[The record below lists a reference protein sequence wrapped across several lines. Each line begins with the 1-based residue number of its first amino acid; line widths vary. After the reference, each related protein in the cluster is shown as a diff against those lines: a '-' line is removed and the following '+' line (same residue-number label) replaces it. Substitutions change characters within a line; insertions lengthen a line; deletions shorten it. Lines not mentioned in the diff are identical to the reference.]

1 MNGQIL
7 EKLKKEYLSIVPA
20 ENQVIRSWN
29 ELQLKLAQERIR
41 PIPHFSQR
49 PALAFVSI
57 LIVITA
63 FILIGSRFSKPDDAL
78 YPVKIASDKIV
89 AGVTGNYEANIEKR
103 AQEVI
108 NSATDPEDGIDEATR
123 KYLESLEEAREKAQE
138 MGKSQEFK
146 TILDQQEERFRQVQ
160 EENPSSQR
168 GLEEAINNTQKVKGE
183 VQGQKDENPPNNN
196 QNQNQNN
203 NQGQQKG
210 KNK

>member
-1 MNGQIL
+1 MSEQIL
-7 EKLKKEYLSIVPA
+7 AKIKKEYLSTIPSK
-20 ENQVIRSWN
+20 NQVIRSWN
-29 ELQLKLAQERIR
+29 ELQSKLSQEKIQ
-41 PIPHFSQR
+41 PIPHFPQR
-49 PALAFVSI
+49 PALAFVSLLI
-57 LIVITA
+57 LIIA
-63 FILIGSRFSKPDDAL
+63 FILIGSRFSKPGDAL

-103 AQEVI
+103 AQDVI
-108 NSATDPEDGIDEATR
+108 DSATDPDDGIDEATR
-123 KYLESLEEAREKAQE
+123 QYQESLEEAKKKAQE
-138 MGKSQEFK
+138 MGKDQEFK
-146 TILDQQEERFRQVQ
+146 TTLDQQEERFRQVQ

-168 GLEEAINNTQKVKGE
+168 GLEEAIEHTQKVKGD